1 MAAKRLTKSE
11 FIGAI
16 AKQSG
21 LEKKQVVA
29 ALDAMNAIVI
39 KQLSKAPGE
48 VVLPGL
54 LKLVTV
60 KKPAV
65 KARPGI
71 NPFTKEPTIFKAKP
85 ATKIVKARMVKAL
98 KDAVVK

>member
-16 AKQSG
+16 AKESG

-29 ALDAMNAIVI
+29 ALDAMNAVVI

-85 ATKIVKARMVKAL
+85 ATKVVKARMVKAL

>member
-29 ALDAMNAIVI
+29 ALDAMNAVVI

-71 NPFTKEPTIFKAKP
+71 NPFTKEPTVFKAKP
-85 ATKIVKARMVKAL
+85 ATKVVKARMVKAL

>member
-29 ALDAMNAIVI
+29 ALDAMNAVVI
-39 KQLSKAPGE
+39 KQLSKTPGE